1 MKCIENHPIRNSL
14 LAAAG
19 GGGVASTKLLQQ
31 IDMLKRELILRDQIA
46 GCEPWTHELSRGQK
60 ARTLQLAAKLAME
73 APVIEVDG
81 DDACFAEP
89 VAVQSL
95 AQVTLLAAALRSM
108 IWESS
113 QGDAGKVGV
122 SVRKVLSKLSGG
134 STLPIATTEEDV
146 AVNAA
151 VTSDELAQA
160 TSAISP
166 VVSSNEAVIYPSSI
180 DENSSIQ
187 ASKVALASVDLSV
200 ETEQVT
206 EGPGITFEEF
216 VAGPGQRL
224 HSSYLEIKEAL
235 RNSKARQKQ
244 IINIVNDRKAKIDE
258 VSDELQRQEGSSEEL
273 SGLLDNYKR
282 EYRGA
287 RTELTLCKDQ
297 ISETESLKKRAM
309 AALMKAFEEYATQ
322 S

>member
-31 IDMLKRELILRDQIA
+31 IDMLKRELIMRDQIA

-73 APVIEVDG
+73 APVADVDG

-89 VAVQSL
+89 VVVQSL
-95 AQVTLLAAALRSM
+95 SQVTLLAAALRSM

-113 QGDAGKVGV
+113 QGDAGKVGI

-146 AVNAA
+146 AAVNAA
-151 VTSDELAQA
+151 VSSDDLAEA
-160 TSAISP
+160 TAAISP
-166 VVSSNEAVIYPSSI
+166 VISSNKAVIYPSSI
-180 DENSSIQ
+180 EENRNMQ
-187 ASKVALASVDLSV
+187 TPKVALASADLSV
-200 ETEQVT
+200 ETEQV
-206 EGPGITFEEF
+206 PGITFEEF

-258 VSDELQRQEGSSEEL
+258 VTDELQRQEGSSEEL